1 VYGTTAHFRDDVL
14 PTRPYLKIEWCIAVI
29 ENPVRKLVQTDGR
42 VQFWGF
48 VSEMSEVHPSLSGR
62 ALKVVTLADEVT
74 IHTAYPDRN
83 FKPEA

>member
-1 VYGTTAHFRDDVL
+1 VYQTTGHFSDDVL
-14 PTRPYLKIEWCIAVI
+14 PARPYLKLEWCIAVI
-29 ENPVRKLVQTDGR
+29 ENPLRKRVQPDGR

-48 VSEMSEVHPSLSGR
+48 VPEMGEVHAKLRDR

-83 FKPEA
+83 FKLEA

>member
-1 VYGTTAHFRDDVL
+1 VYETTGHFRDDVL
-14 PTRPYLKIEWCIAVI
+14 AVRPYLKIEWCIAVI
-29 ENPVRKLVQTDGR
+29 ENPVQKRVQPDGR

-48 VSEMSEVHPSLSGR
+48 VPEIGDVHTSLRGR

-83 FKPEA
+83 FKLEA